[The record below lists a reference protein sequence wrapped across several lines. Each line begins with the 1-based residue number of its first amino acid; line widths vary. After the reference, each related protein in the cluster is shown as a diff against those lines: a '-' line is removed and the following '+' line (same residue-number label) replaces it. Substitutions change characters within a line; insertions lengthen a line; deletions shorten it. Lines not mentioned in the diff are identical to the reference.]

1 MPITMTIIT
10 NGLLSAEP
18 KPLGNCNIIVANI
31 FPADFLPFP
40 LYFQLAGDRT
50 AYRGFF
56 PLPPILRALFWCC
69 RADGPRTYR
78 TRNSLAYYPS
88 CVRPAISLRPDPP
101 RSARASQMRISL
113 GFQTR

>member
-18 KPLGNCNIIVANI
+18 KPLGNCNIVVANI

-40 LYFQLAGDRT
+40 LYFQAAGDSNSIPRV
-50 AYRGFF
+50 F
-56 PLPPILRALFWCC
+56 PASTYPTRSLLVLPCGRPARPSDSEQLRL
-69 RADGPRTYR
+69 
-78 TRNSLAYYPS
+78 NPS
-88 CVRPAISLRPDPP
+88 CVRPATLLRPDPP